1 MDLCFDLETCPTHN
15 PAITEIVGRSV
26 KAPSNYKDPDKIA
39 DYILEHTQAALN
51 KTSVRPEGEIVC
63 ISAAV
68 DDDPIIS
75 FLRSDSDPMAE
86 RQLIGDFLRWLKE
99 LDEPGRPFTARLVG
113 FNAIGF
119 DVPRL
124 WQRAMVHDLMVPSFW
139 PRPWEISRYRPTTR
153 VLDVMLAFSQDPYM
167 SMELMAAMFG
177 LEYQGPMMP
186 DEDRPVT
193 GADVYDLWLQGKD
206 ELIQQHCIEDVRQT
220 RELAKRIR

>member
-1 MDLCFDLETCPTHN
+1 
-15 PAITEIVGRSV
+15 
-26 KAPSNYKDPDKIA
+26 
-39 DYILEHTQAALN
+39 
-51 KTSVRPEGEIVC
+51 
-63 ISAAV
+63 
-68 DDDPIIS
+68 
-75 FLRSDSDPMAE
+75 MAE

-124 WQRAMVHDLMVPSFW
+124 WQRAMVHELMVPSFW

-186 DEDRPVT
+186 DEGRPVT